1 MHSEFRAGAL
11 GCTAAIIAGLAE
23 TAGLGEN
30 VGLAESD
37 ERTFTD
43 VPAGDTRAGFNIS
56 SATG

>member
-1 MHSEFRAGAL
+1 MHSEFRAGVL
-11 GCTAAIIAGLAE
+11 GCAAAIIAGLAK

-43 VPAGDTRAGFNIS
+43 VPAGDTSVGFNIS